1 MKQLALL
8 INTIA
13 NYFGFFLKFFFQTE
27 EAKAQEAQK
36 KEQQQIE
43 KLKVLFSE
51 CKIFLSREVP
61 REIIV
66 FVVRYMVRTSVPSEI
81 PIQFVF
87 CDWVLNY
94 YYFEAFLNFFFN
106 CKSIQ
111 VQWYV

>member
-1 MKQLALL
+1 ML
-8 INTIA
+8 IILV
-13 NYFGFFLKFFFQTE
+13 FFLKFSFQTE

-66 FVVRYMVRTSVPSEI
+66 FVVRYMVWTSVPSEI

-94 YYFEAFLNFFFN
+94 YYFEAFLNFFF
-106 CKSIQ
+106 Q